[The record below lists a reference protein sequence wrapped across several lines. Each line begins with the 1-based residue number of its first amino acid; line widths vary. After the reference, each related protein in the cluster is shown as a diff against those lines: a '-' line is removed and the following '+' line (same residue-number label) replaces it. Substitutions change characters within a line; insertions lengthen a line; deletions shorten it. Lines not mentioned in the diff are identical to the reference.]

1 MNEPSVCS
9 QCRSTVPQDAPNG
22 LCPRCLVLV
31 GLGPQAPEDSANQA
45 TVDIDTTANTEF
57 HSLQNLESVF
67 PNLEFIELL
76 GRGGM
81 GVVYKAKQKEL
92 GRIVAVKI
100 LSPEVRGKPAF
111 TDRFERE
118 AKAMAKL
125 NHPNIVTIHEFGKRD
140 SHYYLLMEFVDG
152 PNLRQFMQRERLS
165 PTEAL
170 KIVPQICDALQYAH
184 NTGVIHRD
192 IKPENM
198 LIDSRGNIK
207 IADFG
212 LSKLMRQEEIDLSLT
227 GDHQVMGTPLYM
239 APEQMHQTKSVDHR
253 ADLYS
258 LGVVFYELLTGEMPV
273 GRFDPPSQ
281 KSGIDSRLD
290 EIILKTLEGQPER
303 RYQNASE
310 IKTDIELISAST
322 ANASTANANKEHN
335 DQAVTKATD
344 ALFSRRLTWI
354 LAAMWM
360 IWATL
365 IILGQA
371 AYLMKFEWYF
381 DKQDFLYKMLA
392 WGMGITTTWLAFFFL
407 QWWYVLAKPKNE
419 PRSLQ
424 GFFTLCQTPDPR
436 HLRMWGFI
444 IPGVIGA
451 SAIGLSASYWGNDIV
466 QTVTMSLIFLAA
478 PILAAMACVW
488 TYGFPSPSDHDSH
501 SSSD

>member
-22 LCPRCLVLV
+22 LCPKCLLLV
-31 GLGPQAPEDSANQA
+31 GLGRQAPEDSANQA
-45 TVDIDTTANTEF
+45 TVDIDTAPNAGL

-100 LSPEVRGKPAF
+100 LSPEVRGKQAF

-140 SHYYLLMEFVDG
+140 SLYYLLMEFVDG
-152 PNLRQFMQRERLS
+152 PNLRQFMREKRLS
-165 PTEAL
+165 SMEAL

-198 LIDSRGNIK
+198 LIDVRGNVK

-227 GDHQVMGTPLYM
+227 DDHQVMGTPMYM
-239 APEQMHQTKSVDHR
+239 APEQIHQTKTVDHR

-273 GRFDPPSQ
+273 GRFAPPSK
-281 KSGIDSRLD
+281 KSGIDIRLD
-290 EIILKTLEGQPER
+290 EIVLKTLEGQPER

-310 IKTDIELISAST
+310 IKTDIESISASP
-322 ANASTANANKEHN
+322 ANANAANAHKEHKY
-335 DQAVTKATD
+335 QAVTKATD
-344 ALFSRRLTWI
+344 ALFCRRLTWI
-354 LAAMWM
+354 LAVTWT
-360 IWATL
+360 IWAAFV
-365 IILGQA
+365 ILGAA
-371 AYLMKFEWYF
+371 AYLLKLEWYF

-392 WGMGITTTWLAFFFL
+392 WGQLITTTWLAVFFL
-407 QWWYVLAKPKNE
+407 QWWYVLTKPKNE

-424 GFFTLCQTPDPR
+424 GFFTLLQTPDPR

-451 SAIGLSASYWGNDIV
+451 FAIALSASYWGNDSV
-466 QTVTMSLIFLAA
+466 EAVSWSLMILAA
-478 PILAAMACVW
+478 PIFVIMACVW

>member
-22 LCPRCLVLV
+22 LCPRVPFT
-31 GLGPQAPEDSANQA
+31 GWPRKPQAPEDSANQA
-45 TVDIDTTANTEF
+45 TVDIDTAPNAGL

-140 SHYYLLMEFVDG
+140 SLYYLLMEFVDG

-365 IILGQA
+365 VILGASRILTETRVVFRQA
-371 AYLMKFEWYF
+371 GLPVQDAGLGPTGYYHYLAGGSFFCSGGMS
-381 DKQDFLYKMLA
+381 LPNPKMNLEA
-392 WGMGITTTWLAFFFL
+392 CKVFSH
-407 QWWYVLAKPKNE
+407 Y
-419 PRSLQ
+419 
-424 GFFTLCQTPDPR
+424 CQTSDPR

-444 IPGVIGA
+444 IPGVIVA
-451 SAIGLSASYWGNDIV
+451 FAIGLSASYWGNDSV
-466 QTVTMSLIFLAA
+466 QTVSM
-478 PILAAMACVW
+478 V
-488 TYGFPSPSDHDSH
+488 SDDPRGTHF
-501 SSSD
+501 SDNGMRLDLRIPLTIRP